1 MNLVNEPVIDRAK
14 RKHADAREWLTNWCH
29 EVKSGSWKDPD
40 AVRERHTRVTVL
52 PNNRVVFR
60 VRGNRYR
67 LVVQVDYRKGIVV
80 VVFFGTHAEYDRFD
94 AEEG

>member
-1 MNLVNEPVIDRAK
+1 MDLINEPVIERAK
-14 RKHADAREWLTNWCH
+14 RRHADARQWLTNWSH
-29 EVKSGSWKDPD
+29 EVKSGSWKGPD
-40 AVRERHTRVTVL
+40 AVRERYTRVSIL
-52 PNNRVVFR
+52 PNNWVVFR